1 MLRVHSLLA
10 ASRLAD
16 AWRFGKGFGMNRS
29 EGASAF
35 HAATALLLVV
45 MLGPVVAM
53 LAAVPP
59 QAVVRSFSQ
68 PVAQEAVRIS
78 LAASFVAVVAASVL
92 GVPAGYAL
100 AHARRGIRGLLL
112 SLLALPLAFPPVA
125 SGIILLQTVGTRT
138 PLGAWLAQHGIV
150 FVDSIWGVALAEFFV
165 SGSFV
170 VITAAA
176 AFGSIDSAY
185 EESAQTLG
193 ATARVRFFR
202 IALPLAAPN
211 VLAGMVL
218 AWMRAIGE
226 YGATSIVAYHPTSLP
241 VQLYVALSAQGVGAS
256 LALTYGFVVL
266 AAIVVAVQWALRR
279 RVV

>member
-1 MLRVHSLLA
+1 MKRP
-10 ASRLAD
+10 D
-16 AWRFGKGFGMNRS
+16 G
-29 EGASAF
+29 GAFF
-35 HAATALLLVV
+35 HVATALLLLV
-45 MLGPVVAM
+45 MLGPVIAM

-59 QAVVRSFSQ
+59 DAVVRSFSQ
-68 PVAQEAVRIS
+68 PVAQEAVRVS
-78 LAASFVAVVAASVL
+78 LIASIIAVAAASIL

-100 AHARRGIRGLLL
+100 AHTGRRLRGLLL

-138 PLGAWLAQHGIV
+138 PLGAALAGHGIV
-150 FVDSIWGVALAEFFV
+150 FVDSLWGVAFAEFFV
-165 SGSFV
+165 AGSFV
-170 VITAAA
+170 AITAAA
-176 AFGSIDSAY
+176 AFGSLDPSY
-185 EESAQTLG
+185 DESAQTLG
-193 ATARVRFFR
+193 ASTATRFLR

-266 AAIVVAVQWALRR
+266 AAIVIAVQWALRH

>member
-1 MLRVHSLLA
+1 
-10 ASRLAD
+10 
-16 AWRFGKGFGMNRS
+16 
-29 EGASAF
+29 
-35 HAATALLLVV
+35 
-45 MLGPVVAM
+45 MLGPVIAM

-59 QAVVRSFSQ
+59 AGVVRAFSQ
-68 PVAQEAVRIS
+68 PDAQDAVRVS
-78 LAASFVAVVAASVL
+78 LIASFLAVAAASAL

-100 AHARRGIRGLLL
+100 AHTRPALRGLLL

-125 SGIILLQTVGTRT
+125 SGIILLQSVGTRT
-138 PLGAWLAQHGIV
+138 PLGAALAQHGIV

-165 SGSFV
+165 AGSFV

-176 AFGSIDSAY
+176 AFGSLDPAY
-185 EESAQTLG
+185 DESAQTLG
-193 ATARVRFFR
+193 ASAATRFFR

-211 VLAGMVL
+211 VVAGMVL

-241 VQLYVALSAQGVGAS
+241 VHLYVALSAQGVGAA

>member
-1 MLRVHSLLA
+1 M
-10 ASRLAD
+10 
-16 AWRFGKGFGMNRS
+16 KRS
-29 EGASAF
+29 GDGTLF
-35 HAATALLLVV
+35 HAATAVLLLV

-59 QAVVRSFSQ
+59 GAVARSFSQ
-68 PVAQEAVRIS
+68 PVAQDAVRVS
-78 LAASFVAVVAASVL
+78 LIASSIAVAFASIL

-100 AHARRGIRGLLL
+100 AHTRHGVRGFIL

-125 SGIILLQTVGTRT
+125 SGIILLQTIGTRT
-138 PLGAWLAQHGIV
+138 PLGAFLAQHGII
-150 FVDSIWGVALAEFFV
+150 FVDSLWGVAAAEFFV
-165 SGSFV
+165 AGSFV

-176 AFGSIDSAY
+176 AFGSLDPAY
-185 EESAQTLG
+185 DESAQTLG
-193 ATARVRFFR
+193 AGTAARFFR

-266 AAIVVAVQWALRR
+266 AAVVIAVQWALRR

>member
-1 MLRVHSLLA
+1 
-10 ASRLAD
+10 
-16 AWRFGKGFGMNRS
+16 MNRS
-29 EGASAF
+29 GGAGAF
-35 HAATALLLVV
+35 HAATAVLLLV
-45 MLGPVVAM
+45 MLGPVIAM
-53 LAAVPP
+53 LAAVSPA
-59 QAVVRSFSQ
+59 AVVRSFSE
-68 PVAQEAVRIS
+68 PVAQDAVRVS
-78 LAASFVAVVAASVL
+78 LVASILAVAAATIL

-100 AHARRGIRGLLL
+100 AHARRGVRGLLL

-150 FVDSIWGVALAEFFV
+150 FVDSIFGVALAEFFV

-176 AFGSIDSAY
+176 AFGSLDPAY
-185 EESAQTLG
+185 DESAQTLG
-193 ATARVRFFR
+193 AETAARFFR

-226 YGATSIVAYHPTSLP
+226 YGATSIIAYHPTSLP